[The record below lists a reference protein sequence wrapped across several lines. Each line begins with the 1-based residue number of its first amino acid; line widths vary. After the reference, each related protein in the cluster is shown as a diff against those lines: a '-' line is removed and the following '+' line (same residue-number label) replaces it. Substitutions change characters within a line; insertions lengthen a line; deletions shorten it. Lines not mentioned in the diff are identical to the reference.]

1 MERATWI
8 VGMVVLLAQLAT
20 FAVDPAA
27 APARAVGSAA
37 ADIAVAVVLAG
48 VVEAGLRLRGGDPDT
63 A

>member
-20 FAVDPAA
+20 LPVDPAA

-37 ADIAVAVVLAG
+37 VDIAVAVVLAG